1 MRTWTHRQNPRS
13 IACPPSGVRI
23 WQPSTAPEV
32 RVMGSLKAE
41 LGDLDRVAAWLMV
54 NGFVN
59 AEPGYPHTTAV
70 MNPLSDLIVDLY
82 GPDVGAHAR
91 TAIGVATVPLNLP
104 VVIAAEVEIS

>member
-1 MRTWTHRQNPRS
+1 MTVPAATAASAQ
-13 IACPPSGVRI
+13 PP
-23 WQPSTAPEV
+23 
-32 RVMGSLKAE
+32 
-41 LGDLDRVAAWLMV
+41 
-54 NGFVN
+54 
-59 AEPGYPHTTAV
+59 TAV